1 MPGSLVRVEVVTA
14 ERRVYSDDVEMV
26 IVPGIEGEMGILHNH
41 APLLTALQ
49 VGELRTLKEGE
60 EVEALAVTGGFVEV
74 QPDKVIVLADAAER
88 ADEIDGA
95 RAEEARRRAEARLR
109 GDKSAIDIARAEAAL
124 RRSLVRLKVARWRK
138 QK

>member
-1 MPGSLVRVEVVTA
+1 MPGSLVRVEVVTP
-14 ERRVYSDDVEMV
+14 ERMVYSADVEMA
-26 IVPGIEGEMGILHNH
+26 IVPGVEGAMGILHTH

-49 VGELRTLKEGE
+49 MGELRTLNKGE

-88 ADEIDGA
+88 TGEIDEA

-124 RRSLVRLKVARWRK
+124 RRSLIRLKVARRRK

>member
-14 ERRVYSDDVEMV
+14 EQMVYSDDVEMV
-26 IVPGIEGEMGILHNH
+26 IVPGVEGEMGILHNH

-60 EVEALAVTGGFVEV
+60 EIEALAVIGGFVEV
-74 QPDKVIVLADAAER
+74 QPDRVIVLADAAER
-88 ADEIDGA
+88 MGEIDEA
-95 RAEEARRRAEARLR
+95 RAEEARKRAEARLR

>member
-14 ERRVYSDDVEMV
+14 ERMVYSDDVEMV
-26 IVPGIEGEMGILHNH
+26 IVPGVEGEMGILHNH

-49 VGELRTLKEGE
+49 VGELRTLMEGE
-60 EVEALAVTGGFVEV
+60 EVEALTVTGGFVEV
-74 QPDKVIVLADAAER
+74 QPDRVIVLADAAER
-88 ADEIDGA
+88 TDEVDEA

-124 RRSLVRLKVARWRK
+124 RRSLVRLKVARRRK